1 MSGGP
6 VVTAK
11 QSAWPTRYD
20 HRDCSLTTMTRF
32 KELRRI
38 EAAIEHRNESEL
50 QWALRY
56 CEARQRLAK
65 THSSHWYRIEK
76 RIRAAFTEIQQD
88 SD

>member
-1 MSGGP
+1 
-6 VVTAK
+6 
-11 QSAWPTRYD
+11 
-20 HRDCSLTTMTRF
+20 MTRSR
-32 KELRRI
+32 ELRRI

-76 RIRAAFTEIQQD
+76 RIRAALAEIDGTQD
-88 SD
+88 PSA

>member
-1 MSGGP
+1 LKGWRRDTISG
-6 VVTAK
+6 
-11 QSAWPTRYD
+11 
-20 HRDCSLTTMTRF
+20 LLLMTMTRF

-38 EAAIEHRNESEL
+38 ETAIEHRNESEL

-65 THSSHWYRIEK
+65 THSSFWYRIEK
-76 RIRAAFTEIQQD
+76 RIRAAFTAIQQD